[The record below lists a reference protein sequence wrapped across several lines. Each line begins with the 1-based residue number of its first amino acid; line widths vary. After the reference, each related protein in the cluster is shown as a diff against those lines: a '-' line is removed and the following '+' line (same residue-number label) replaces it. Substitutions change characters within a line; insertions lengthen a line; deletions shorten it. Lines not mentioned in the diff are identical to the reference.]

1 CASIPSRSTASSAR
15 SSIKNSASRAEAR
28 PMTTWGRALQTLI
41 ILALAVLVGA
51 LAWRSRGWPLIHD
64 APLMHYVAAR
74 IREGAVPYRD
84 LFDMNFPGVYLVHL
98 LGLVVGG
105 PGDGSFR
112 ALDLAV
118 LAATLTGLG
127 VALATFGRWAV
138 LSGMALFWLYPW
150 GGGGWR
156 AGQRDFL
163 LCLPLAWT
171 LAAALADFR
180 DRAPR
185 TAGPQ
190 PRDTFGIA
198 RAGRRGPSPATSGHA
213 HIRGRAF

>member
-1 CASIPSRSTASSAR
+1 
-15 SSIKNSASRAEAR
+15 
-28 PMTTWGRALQTLI
+28 
-41 ILALAVLVGA
+41 
-51 LAWRSRGWPLIHD
+51 
-64 APLMHYVAAR
+64 
-74 IREGAVPYRD
+74 
-84 LFDMNFPGVYLVHL
+84 NFPGVYLVHL

-118 LAATLTGLG
+118 LAGTLTGLG

-138 LSGMALFWLYPW
+138 LSGMALFWLYHLA
-150 GGGGWR
+150 GGAWR
-156 AGQRDFL
+156 AGQRGFL

-185 TAGPQ
+185 AAGPQ
-190 PRDTFGIA
+190 PRDA
-198 RAGRRGPSPATSGHA
+198 RR
-213 HIRGRAF
+213 RAFLAGVGLGAAMWLKPHALLLAPALIALALRRPRGARLPALTALGLGFALPTA